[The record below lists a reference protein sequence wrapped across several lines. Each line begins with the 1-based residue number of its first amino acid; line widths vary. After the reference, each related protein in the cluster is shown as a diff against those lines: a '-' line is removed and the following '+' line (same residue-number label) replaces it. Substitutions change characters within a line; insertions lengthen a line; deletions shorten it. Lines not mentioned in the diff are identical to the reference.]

1 MHTYAT
7 PAMAQGIAL
16 GRMEKITTTV
26 TKTKNCKQINEHKQT
41 TCDSRTGV
49 NKQKLTKRAM
59 HDGGMKRWQ
68 LEVVARQGVWVL
80 CACVCVCVGATNR
93 QSVDICAYSTT
104 QRWQAAIFT
113 LPLHKILPRFRYN
126 APPAARRQ
134 HSLFSRLSTDVSADA
149 CGNITSTT

>member
-1 MHTYAT
+1 MGKLNYVHEMHTYAT

-59 HDGGMKRWQ
+59 HDGGMKR
-68 LEVVARQGVWVL
+68 
-80 CACVCVCVGATNR
+80 
-93 QSVDICAYSTT
+93 
-104 QRWQAAIFT
+104 
-113 LPLHKILPRFRYN
+113 
-126 APPAARRQ
+126 
-134 HSLFSRLSTDVSADA
+134 
-149 CGNITSTT
+149 